1 MKSAQ
6 DSTTHPGSIIRKHVL
21 PPGMSVTDAAKR
33 LGVGRP
39 ALSNLLNGNA
49 SLSHEMAVRL
59 EKTFGADSQHLHDL
73 QSAFDRR
80 DRHEEELSI
89 AVGAYVPPF
98 LTIKARQ
105 IEEWAENNLTT
116 RQELPVLLR
125 KLIYSTGRELHQVDF
140 PGNDNAER
148 KGWDGLVDT
157 RAATPWIPEGRSCWE
172 FGTNKKPGLK
182 AEKDYASRLRS
193 VSLAERRESTFV
205 FVTPRN
211 WHGKSNWVRDKQATG
226 DWKAVRAFDASDLEQ
241 WLELSISGQIWL
253 AERLGVP
260 GSGLE
265 TPDQFWERWS
275 AASDPKITPAIF
287 DPSILAYSHIFKK
300 WLGKESDRPFVVA
313 ADSVG
318 EALAFL
324 ACLLRHSTIGTQ
336 WRDIAAVFESADAL
350 RALAASNAPFMP
362 IVFTAEAERELATV
376 YRHLH
381 CIVVRPRNAVISEP
395 DIALDLLNHESFRE
409 AVTEMGIDADR
420 IEQLD
425 RESGRSPTIL
435 RRRLAKIDAIREPEW
450 AQDAEASRTLIPMA
464 LIGAWHSDSDGDHG
478 VMEALADRDYPEI
491 EKSFASMLQYDDAP
505 VWTAGRYRGIASK
518 IDSIFATNKHFIRRD
533 LDDFFL
539 IAELV
544 LSEIDPALEL
554 PEGDRWAAELYGK
567 VRNHSTAMRQ
577 GICETLVILS
587 VHGNNL
593 FRNRLGIDVEAEVS
607 RLILQL
613 LSPLTLDKLLSHD
626 NDLPHYAEAA
636 PREFLTLLEADLQNP
651 QPEVL
656 GLLKPVGTGVFND
669 CPRTGLLWALECL
682 AWKNLGRVSSIL
694 ALLSRTVIDD
704 NWVNKPIT
712 SLEAL
717 YRAWMPQTA
726 ATLQERMTSLEALTK
741 RFPDIGWQICLEQLR
756 AGSRFG
762 NHIYRP
768 RWRSDATGAGQP
780 VKTNHEIS
788 EFMRKALDLALA
800 WPQHDQKTLGDLIEG
815 IEAMPQSDRELVW
828 DLIDKWAESKA
839 DDNAKAKLAEQIRR
853 FALTQRAQRRQMDEG
868 ITDRAHAARDKLL
881 PDDPVTRHCWLF
893 ASHWIELSADEIEDV
908 HINRDEHEK
917 KIRKLRS
924 VAMKEVWAER
934 GFDGVITLLGNA
946 SVGEVLGDCLAPI
959 ITDTGARSDFLR
971 ACLSGTSEV
980 EFQLDGCMRSFLW
993 SLDNETRGSILL
1005 AVTEGL
1011 DTDHTLRLLKC
1022 APFKEVTWRLLD
1034 RYEEEC
1040 QNRYWRE
1047 VQPVWRQY
1055 SERELMELLDRLL
1068 EANRPRAAFDT
1079 VHMHWEQ
1086 VETSRLKRL
1095 LHTVGTVD
1103 EEPAG
1108 HYRLDPY
1115 MISEALESL
1124 DGRAGVS
1131 PDEMAQLEFLYIE
1144 VLDGSEHGIPN
1155 LEGQIAKSPDA
1166 FVRVLA
1172 LAFKRQDHAQDP
1184 AGWRIE
1190 DPDRRDG
1197 LASAAYSLLH
1207 QMKLLPGTG
1216 TNGEIDTE
1224 VLFAWVTTVR
1234 QLCRHHARADIG
1246 DHYIGQILSQAP
1258 TDEDGIW
1265 PCRPVCE
1272 VMERIASSKIGA
1284 AFNSGVYNARGAHW
1298 RGEGGAQERELA
1310 TKYRVRSKHLAF
1322 DYPHVSSV
1330 LENIAV
1336 GYDRE
1341 AEWHDEQAKIDKR
1354 LQH

>member
-1 MKSAQ
+1 
-6 DSTTHPGSIIRKHVL
+6 
-21 PPGMSVTDAAKR
+21 MSVTDAAKR

-89 AVGAYVPPF
+89 AVGAYVPSF

-105 IEEWAENNLTT
+105 IEEWAENNLTA

-253 AERLGVP
+253 AERLGMQI
-260 GSGLE
+260 SGLE

-275 AASDPKITPAIF
+275 AASDPKITSAIF
-287 DPSILAYSHIFKK
+287 GPSIIGYSETFKK
-300 WLGKESDRPFVVA
+300 WLEMESDRPFVVA
-313 ADSVG
+313 ADSTD

-324 ACLLRHSTIGTQ
+324 SCLLRHSTVDTQ
-336 WRDIAAVFESADAL
+336 LHDLAAIFRSADTLRTLAVSTAL
-350 RALAASNAPFMP
+350 FMP
-362 IVFTAEAERELATV
+362 IVFTAETERELVTI
-376 YRHLH
+376 YRRLR
-381 CIVVRPRNAVISEP
+381 CIVVRPRNAVDSEP

-409 AVTEMGIDADR
+409 ALTEMGIDADR

-435 RRRLAKIDAIREPEW
+435 RRRLAKIDAVREPEW
-450 AQDAEASRTLIPMA
+450 ARDVETSRTLISMA
-464 LIGAWHSDSDGDHG
+464 LIGAWHSDSDGDQE
-478 VMEALADRDYPEI
+478 VMEALADKDYPEI
-491 EKSFASMLQYDDAP
+491 EKSFANLLQYDDVP
-505 VWTAGRYRGIASK
+505 VWAARQYRGVASK
-518 IDSIFATNKHFIRRD
+518 IDGLFATNKHFIRRD
-533 LDDFFL
+533 LDNFFL

-554 PEGDRWAAELYGK
+554 PAGDRWAAELYGK
-567 VRNHSTAMRQ
+567 VRNHSAAMRQ

-593 FRNRLGIDVEAEVS
+593 FRYRLGVDVEDEVS
-607 RLILQL
+607 RLIYRL

-636 PREFLTLLEADLQNP
+636 PDKFLNLLETDLQKS
-651 QPEVL
+651 QPEAL
-656 GLLKPVGTGVFND
+656 GLLKPVDNSVFGA

-694 ALLSRTVIDD
+694 ARLSRTVIDD
-704 NWVNKPIT
+704 DWVNKPIT

-762 NHIYRP
+762 NHSYRP
-768 RWRSDATGAGQP
+768 RWRSDATDAGQP
-780 VKTNHEIS
+780 VKTNHEIL
-788 EFMRKALDLALA
+788 EFTRKALDLALA
-800 WPQHDQKTLGDLIEG
+800 WPQHDQKTLGDLVEG
-815 IEAMPQSDRELVW
+815 IEAMPQNDRAIVW

-839 DDNAKAKLAEQIRR
+839 DNNAKAKLAEQIRR
-853 FALTQRAQRRQMDEG
+853 FALTQRARRRELDED
-868 ITDRAHAARDKLL
+868 ITDRARAARDKLL
-881 PDDPVTRHCWLF
+881 PDDPVTRHGWLF

-908 HINRDEHEK
+908 HIDLDKREEK
-917 KIRKLRS
+917 ISELRS
-924 VAMKEVWAER
+924 TAMKEILAER
-934 GFDGVITLLGNA
+934 GFDAVITLLGNA
-946 SVGEVLGDCLAPI
+946 SVGEVVGDCLASI
-959 ITDTGARSDFLR
+959 ITDTGARSDFMR
-971 ACLSGTSEV
+971 ACLSSASDV
-980 EFQLDGCMRSFLW
+980 LFQLDGCMRGFLW
-993 SLDNETRGSILL
+993 YLDDETRGPILL

-1011 DTDHTLRLLKC
+1011 NTDHTVRLLKC

-1047 VQPVWRQY
+1047 VHPVWRQY
-1055 SERELMELLDRLL
+1055 SESELMELLDHLL
-1068 EANRPRAAFDT
+1068 EANRPRAAFDA
-1079 VHMHWEQ
+1079 VHMHWDR

-1095 LHTVGTVD
+1095 LNAVATVD

-1108 HYRLDPY
+1108 HYRLEAY
-1115 MISEALESL
+1115 SISEALESL
-1124 DGRAGVS
+1124 DGRTGVTS
-1131 PDEMAQLEFLYIE
+1131 DEMAQLEFLYIE

-1155 LEGQIAKSPDA
+1155 LEGQIAKFPDA

-1190 DPDRRDG
+1190 GPDRRAG

-1207 QMKLLPGTG
+1207 QMKRLPGTG

-1224 VLFAWVTTVR
+1224 VLFTWVTTVR
-1234 QLCRHHARADIG
+1234 QLCRQHARADIG
-1246 DHYIGQILSQAP
+1246 EHCIGQILSRAP
-1258 TDEDGIW
+1258 TDKDGIW
-1265 PCRPVCE
+1265 PCLPVCE
-1272 VMERIASSKIGA
+1272 VMERIASSAIGA
-1284 AFNSGVYNARGAHW
+1284 AFNSGVYNARGAYR

-1310 TKYRVRSKHLAF
+1310 TKYRVRSKQLAF

-1330 LENIAV
+1330 LENIAA
-1336 GYDRE
+1336 GYDRQ